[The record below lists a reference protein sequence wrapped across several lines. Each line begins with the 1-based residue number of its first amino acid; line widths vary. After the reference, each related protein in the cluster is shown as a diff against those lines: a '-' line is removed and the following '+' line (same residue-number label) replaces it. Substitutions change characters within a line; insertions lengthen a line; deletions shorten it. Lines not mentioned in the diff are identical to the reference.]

1 MKRTTILALVFA
13 LFLPLVGISQTRK
26 RSSRRAAPAATQRAQ
41 PGAVVHDGA
50 TEVANQIKTLTRFI
64 YVLGGVAKGIEQT
77 EGAVR
82 RNEASPAIVAQL
94 QRDKATVKQSLQSVR
109 EGLDKLEIKFRSVP
123 ELNRYYT
130 LLVGSAAGAATAEDQ
145 AGAGHLDQAGRS
157 LLTVVNRLTDVLLE
171 MK

>member
-1 MKRTTILALVFA
+1 MKKAALLALTLA
-13 LFLPLVGISQTRK
+13 LFLPLTASAQTRK
-26 RSSRRAAPAATQRAQ
+26 RTTRKPAAAPAKAPQ
-41 PGAVVHDGA
+41 PAAVVQAGA

-82 RNEASPAIVAQL
+82 RNEASPAVVAQL
-94 QRDKATVKQSLQSVR
+94 QKDKATVKESLQGVR
-109 EGLDKLEIKFRSVP
+109 QGLDSLEIKFRSTP

-130 LLVGSAAGAATAEDQ
+130 ELIGSAAGAATAEDQ
-145 AGAGHLDQAGRS
+145 AAAGHIDQAGR
-157 LLTVVNRLTDVLLE
+157 LLLGVVNRLTDVLLI

>member
-1 MKRTTILALVFA
+1 LKRATILALTFA
-13 LFLPLVGISQTRK
+13 LFLPLTAMSQTRK
-26 RSSRRAAPAATQRAQ
+26 RTSRKPTTTNSSTQPATA
-41 PGAVVHDGA
+41 VHDGA

-94 QRDKATVKQSLQSVR
+94 QKDKGTVKTSLQSVR
-109 EGLDKLEIKFRSVP
+109 EGLDKLEIRFRSTP

-130 LLVGSAAGAATAEDQ
+130 DLVGSAAGAANAEDQ

-157 LLTVVNRLTDVLLE
+157 LLGVVNRLTDVLLE

>member
-1 MKRTTILALVFA
+1 MKKATILALIFA
-13 LFLPLVGISQTRK
+13 LFLPLTAMSQTRK
-26 RSSRRAAPAATQRAQ
+26 RSSRRAPKSTTSKL
-41 PGAVVHDGA
+41 PTESVVHDGA

-64 YVLGGVAKGIEQT
+64 FVLGGVAKGIEQT
-77 EGAVR
+77 ETAVR
-82 RNEASPAIVAQL
+82 RNEASPAIAAQL

-109 EGLDKLEIKFRSVP
+109 EGLDKLEIKFRSTP

-145 AGAGHLDQAGRS
+145 AAAGHLDQAGRS
-157 LLTVVNRLTDVLLE
+157 LLGVVNRLTDVLLV